1 MYVFVGMAEIR
12 AEMALETPDDS
23 IFLAMLHGVLG

>member
-1 MYVFVGMAEIR
+1 MYVFVGM